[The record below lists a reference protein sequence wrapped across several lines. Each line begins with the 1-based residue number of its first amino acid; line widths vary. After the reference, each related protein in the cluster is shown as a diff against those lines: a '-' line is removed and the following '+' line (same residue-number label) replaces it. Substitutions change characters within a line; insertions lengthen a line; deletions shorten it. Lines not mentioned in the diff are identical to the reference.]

1 VLCSVVKEQEWAR
14 FLFVGR
20 GWCGEALL
28 VVMLRLLLFNL
39 LFLFIFI
46 NYHTITFFSFFF
58 FFSNSRLIII
68 LLSITGD
75 FEFEPTLAYYNV
87 PPK

>member
-28 VVMLRLLLFNL
+28 VMLRLLLFNL
-39 LFLFIFI
+39 LF
-46 NYHTITFFSFFF
+46 Y
-58 FFSNSRLIII
+58 
-68 LLSITGD
+68 
-75 FEFEPTLAYYNV
+75 
-87 PPK
+87 